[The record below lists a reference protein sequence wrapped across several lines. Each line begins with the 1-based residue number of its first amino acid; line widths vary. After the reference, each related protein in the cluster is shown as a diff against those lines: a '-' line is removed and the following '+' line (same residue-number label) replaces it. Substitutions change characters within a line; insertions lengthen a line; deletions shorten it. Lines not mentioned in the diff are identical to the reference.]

1 MMLAFF
7 NPVIRRMMCKG
18 FSQDFEIA
26 INTQHITT
34 IRKTQNG
41 NAAIKVIGGNE
52 EYITVA
58 PYEKVLDELM
68 NN

>member
-18 FSQDFEIA
+18 FSQNFEIA

-34 IRKTQNG
+34 IRKTQTG
-41 NAAIKVIGGNE
+41 NAAIKVIGDNG

>member
-18 FSQDFEIA
+18 FSQNFEIA

-34 IRKTQNG
+34 IRKTQTG
-41 NAAIKVIGGNE
+41 NAAIKVIGDNG

-58 PYEKVLDELM
+58 LYEKVLDELM